1 MPRGRHR
8 HSPPLHR
15 LLPPTAIAGVSLV
28 CALGPWV
35 FSEPSVLRVTA
46 AVAAA
51 TAAVG
56 AAVMRRWDVEA
67 GKRVADLTRARA
79 SDEWRHEEKAAEL
92 ETDLDESRELRTKL
106 EHKLRAKRTELA
118 NLRNEHAA
126 LLRRYATAET
136 ERASALEGR
145 RLLEI
150 EAIAPEEAPE
160 LSAAGAGEDA
170 SEGDE
175 ATTAVQA
182 SPVPPQGVP
191 AAGAPWASWET
202 ASKAA
207 AKAAKSAQA
216 PKGRAVASSAEAGA
230 DAAAES
236 GVDDGADAEADAD
249 GDGSGAKKS
258 GPAVFSSSGS
268 ALFLRANS
276 ALDRII
282 TQRGSVQGPGG
293 AEADAESETEAGVG
307 TGVEAGAEAQAGIG
321 AASEG
326 AAGAGADVVVETG
339 IETEIEAVAEDG
351 AAAAAAV
358 EDEAVSEADGGSV
371 TAGESEAGSETET
384 VSATAPGFTS
394 EPEAEPEP
402 EAGAEADTRGD
413 AAEAGVGAEADA
425 TADAGVDSEGPGT
438 EEGNAS
444 EVRGES
450 ADHAVAD
457 SADVQT
463 EESVDA
469 TVDESAPAEPAKGQA
484 PKEGSPKGQ
493 APKEGSPKGPSPKGP
508 SPKGDPDGPTDGGT
522 RQGRSAQAVEEP
534 VPVLTSEEDGAAGK
548 SVAVRGHERAAAT
561 PVPAVS
567 APALSTGVGEL
578 TRVEPSGRVGHGQQA
593 EPAAPPVLPALPPAG
608 HFTVPTAVAVVP
620 AAPQR
625 RAAVEGGFDFFGTQ
639 NGADALEAVQN
650 EDLADVVGQEA
661 LALHKAE
668 SEARFKLADEATRGV
683 GQVID
688 LTAHDET
695 EQIDVQGLR
704 TAAS

>member
-35 FSEPSVLRVTA
+35 FSGQSVLRVTA

-79 SDEWRHEEKAAEL
+79 SDEWRHEERVAEL

-118 NLRNEHAA
+118 GLRNEHAA

-150 EAIAPEEAPE
+150 ETTVPEEARE
-160 LSAAGAGEDA
+160 LPAAGADEDA
-170 SEGDE
+170 GKDDE
-175 ATTAVQA
+175 VSAASQA

-191 AAGAPWASWET
+191 AAGVPWASWET

-207 AKAAKSAQA
+207 AKAAEAVEAAKSAKSVAA
-216 PKGRAVASSAEAGA
+216 PEGGAVAAPAGVAAGGSA
-230 DAAAES
+230 
-236 GVDDGADAEADAD
+236 VDGDADAD
-249 GDGSGAKKS
+249 EEDAGEDAGDEFGEDVGEGFAEDGEDFAEDGQGFAEDGEKEAN
-258 GPAVFSSSGS
+258 PAVFSPSGS
-268 ALFLRANS
+268 GLFLRANS
-276 ALDRII
+276 ALERII
-282 TQRGSVQGPGG
+282 TQRGSEQ
-293 AEADAESETEAGVG
+293 
-307 TGVEAGAEAQAGIG
+307 
-321 AASEG
+321 G
-326 AAGAGADVVVETG
+326 AAGGDGAAEAETG
-339 IETEIEAVAEDG
+339 IGVDGEAVAES
-351 AAAAAAV
+351 ATV
-358 EDEAVSEADGGSV
+358 PEADGEIV
-371 TAGESEAGSETET
+371 VALVPEAETET
-384 VSATAPGFTS
+384 ASATTINPMPL
-394 EPEAEPEP
+394 PEAE
-402 EAGAEADTRGD
+402 AEAETD
-413 AAEAGVGAEADA
+413 
-425 TADAGVDSEGPGT
+425 ADAGVIDTGVEPDAAADVEAEGAGT
-438 EEGNAS
+438 E
-444 EVRGES
+444 GENTAEPEYEPEPAAGADADADAEAAS
-450 ADHAVAD
+450 ADEQPVEPVEPVAAEVSAERSAPAG
-457 SADVQT
+457 SADVT
-463 EESVDA
+463 
-469 TVDESAPAEPAKGQA
+469 AKGQ
-484 PKEGSPKGQ
+484 EQKG
-493 APKEGSPKGPSPKGP
+493 PKGP

-522 RQGRSAQAVEEP
+522 RQGRSAEPAQEP
-534 VPVLTSEEDGAAGK
+534 VPVLTAEEDDAAGQ
-548 SVAVRGHERAAAT
+548 SVAVRGHERATADPA
-561 PVPAVS
+561 PAVS
-567 APALSTGVGEL
+567 APPRSTGVGEL
-578 TRVEPSGRVGHGQQA
+578 TRVEPSGRA
-593 EPAAPPVLPALPPAG
+593 LPVLPPTG

-625 RAAVEGGFDFFGTQ
+625 RAAVEGGFDFFGTEK
-639 NGADALEAVQN
+639 GADALEAVQN

-668 SEARFKLADEATRGV
+668 SEARFKQADEASRGV

-695 EQIDVQGLR
+695 EQIDIQGLR